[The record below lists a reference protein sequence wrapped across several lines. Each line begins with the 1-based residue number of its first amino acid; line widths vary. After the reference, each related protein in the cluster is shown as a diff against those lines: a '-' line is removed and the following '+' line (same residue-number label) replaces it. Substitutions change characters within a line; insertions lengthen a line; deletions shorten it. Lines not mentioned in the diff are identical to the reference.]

1 MNEDKHTIQEKEV
14 IFLLGSDVSPHEDV
28 IADNLNQPSIKMSFA
43 TSPWLN
49 MVRTYIVK
57 EIMSHDDI

>member
-43 TSPWLN
+43 TSP
-49 MVRTYIVK
+49 
-57 EIMSHDDI
+57 